1 MTNSFFKIQP
11 EGDAITGA
19 QIAHRSLRITFP
31 LRCAASRRKLVNAAV
46 VVGAAVN
53 SRAVKIS
60 ESIDDHAIVGK
71 PAVWRTRERMND
83 ALSPLPAAYRSELED
98 CASPSTAFARA

>member
-31 LRCAASRRKLVNAAV
+31 LRCAALRRKLVNAAV

-53 SRAVKIS
+53 SRAVEIS
-60 ESIDDHAIVGK
+60 KSIDDHAIVGE
-71 PAVWRTRERMND
+71 PTIWRPRERMNNT
-83 ALSPLPAAYRSELED
+83 LSPLSAADRS
-98 CASPSTAFARA
+98 